1 MPTWSVAGEIVAAAG
16 DDFQAPLVAAA
27 ADPVDDPVVSGDPP
41 RPPAGEVAAQ
51 QFGLA
56 DSGKGPC
63 RMPWKMVLIRWAA
76 ERQAIT
82 R

>member
-1 MPTWSVAGEIVAAAG
+1 MPTWSVAAEIVAAAG

-27 ADPVDDPVVSGDPP
+27 ADPVVSGDPP

-51 QFGLA
+51 PFGLA

-63 RMPWKMVLIRWAA
+63 RMPWKMVLIRWPA